1 MILHGLSMSSLWG
14 SLGPNW
20 LVKPLATWNPRHVF
34 LCCSQFYHGCDEE
47 VDSWSS
53 SRSGRR
59 LVWELPVFMNRT
71 WENSEE
77 TENYIEENPLSLSL
91 AYWGT
96 EAHPRD
102 KLSYHQ
108 FGAEFSPLVAG
119 KLRCLETM
127 DHREL
132 RGAWFRARS
141 AWEISAHLSI
151 LRECVI
157 V

>member
-1 MILHGLSMSSLWG
+1 MSSLWG

-34 LCCSQFYHGCDEE
+34 CAVRNFIMDATKKLTPEAPVAV
-47 VDSWSS
+47 VDRW
-53 SRSGRR
+53 

-141 AWEISAHLSI
+141 AWEISAHLSN